1 MWQGH
6 SPSKEIRRGH
16 WCTCS
21 LSCGG
26 SHNIG
31 DGKTIRHLPRTV
43 IGVEWNWP
51 EPFRQTVCAVGEV
64 ELPQT
69 LGAQKIMSESKMPN
83 IELQDLI

>member
-1 MWQGH
+1 M
-6 SPSKEIRRGH
+6 R
-16 WCTCS
+16 
-21 LSCGG
+21 
-26 SHNIG
+26 N
-31 DGKTIRHLPRTV
+31 LPRTV
-43 IGVEWNWP
+43 IGIEWNWP